1 MPVVKGIDV
10 LQKAHKGNYAVG
22 AFNFNN
28 METLQAILE
37 GASDLSAPVIV
48 EASEG
53 ALAYAGV
60 TTLVAMVTSLTAA
73 YPIPVVLHLD
83 HGKDFKVIMA
93 ALRAGFTSVMIDAS
107 FYPYEENVA
116 QTKRVVDIAHAMDV
130 SVEAELG
137 KLKGIEDNVAVEE
150 RDATLINPKQAV
162 DFISKTGIDYLA
174 PAVGTSHGA
183 FKYKGDSKIDFDRL
197 REVKQLTDCPLVL
210 HGASGVPWSLVEKA
224 QKYGADLKGAKG
236 VTDDVLKEAVS
247 NGINKVNTDTDL
259 RIATLG
265 AIREVLTKQPD
276 VIDPRKI
283 LGPAR
288 EAMREVVRS
297 RIQLLGS
304 AGKA

>member
-10 LQKAHKGNYAVG
+10 LQEAHKGHYAVG

-37 GASDLSAPVIV
+37 AAAELSAPVIV

-60 TTLVAMVTSLTAA
+60 NMLAAMVTSLTAA

-83 HGKDFKVIMA
+83 HGKDFKVIMS

-150 RDATLINPKQAV
+150 RDA
-162 DFISKTGIDYLA
+162 
-174 PAVGTSHGA
+174 
-183 FKYKGDSKIDFDRL
+183 
-197 REVKQLTDCPLVL
+197 
-210 HGASGVPWSLVEKA
+210 W
-224 QKYGADLKGAKG
+224 
-236 VTDDVLKEAVS
+236 
-247 NGINKVNTDTDL
+247 
-259 RIATLG
+259 
-265 AIREVLTKQPD
+265 
-276 VIDPRKI
+276 
-283 LGPAR
+283 
-288 EAMREVVRS
+288 
-297 RIQLLGS
+297 
-304 AGKA
+304 

>member
-10 LQKAHKGNYAVG
+10 LQKAHKGHYAIG

-37 GASDLSAPVIV
+37 AAAELSSPVIV

-60 TTLVAMVTSLTAA
+60 STLSALVLSLTKT
-73 YPIPVVLHLD
+73 YSIPVVLHLD
-83 HGKDFKVIMA
+83 HGKDFRMIMA
-93 ALRAGFTSVMIDAS
+93 ALKAGFTSIMIDAS

-116 QTKRVVDIAHAMDV
+116 RTKRVVDIAHAMDV

-137 KLKGIEDNVAVEE
+137 KLKGIEDNVAVKE
-150 RDATLINPKQAV
+150 RDATLINPREAV
-162 DFISKTGIDYLA
+162 DFVRETGIDYLA

-183 FKYKGDSKIDFDRL
+183 FKYKGESKIDFERL
-197 REVKQLTDCPLVL
+197 KEVKRLTDLPLVL
-210 HGASGVPWSLVEKA
+210 HGASGVPQDLVEKA

-236 VTDDVLKEAVS
+236 VTDDVLKKAIS
-247 NGINKVNTDTDL
+247 CGINKVNTDTDL
-259 RIATLG
+259 RIATVG
-265 AIREVLTKQPD
+265 AIRKVLVQQPA

-288 EAMREVVRS
+288 EAMKDVVKS
-297 RIQLLGS
+297 RIQVLGS
-304 AGKA
+304 EGKA